1 MYRTRRSRAA
11 RPARWTAGLV
21 ALSSSLIGDFTRA
34 ADHEPVAAPQQ
45 ALVLQPS
52 LELQETYTDNVAL
65 TAHDKVSDLITRA
78 VLSIEATL
86 DTGRAEGHADAN
98 VGYDVYARQSAR
110 SGWYAAGNGAASYA
124 LLPNLLTLKADASTS
139 AGAISTFGLSAT
151 DRHGAPNLAQLT
163 TYDVGPEFTG
173 HTPDGLDVRAA
184 ARFAQVL
191 YSNASSGPL
200 LLPRDDS
207 VVQLT
212 WAVASD
218 ATRRLQLE
226 SSGEYL
232 RDAHDFTSVSDIQS
246 AFFRVGGLRL
256 IGRVGYDDIT
266 QGQLLHISAPLASA
280 GFEYR
285 PNGSST
291 ITVEA
296 GSRYHRAAWAAN
308 ATMELSPHLLAT
320 ASYVEQVQPD
330 QVGVARSFFAFT
342 EAAQNLPP
350 PLVPTSFGVPADVTN
365 ATSLCRSA
373 TFRGVYHD
381 EVNTL
386 GVTADWTDREFLTV
400 PGRDRT
406 LLVDAVFTRRVRP
419 DLTLVLRAEYAHT
432 PKSPTYGPSQTVGG
446 SVQLAYRLNSRTD
459 VTLNLSRTQS
469 RQLVQGGKRVTENAL
484 FQTLR
489 RAF

>member
-21 ALSSSLIGDFTRA
+21 ALCSGLIGDLARA
-34 ADHEPVAAPQQ
+34 ADHEPDAPHT
-45 ALVLQPS
+45 ALVLQPG
-52 LELQETYTDNVAL
+52 LELQETYTDNAAL
-65 TAHDKVSDLITRA
+65 TANEKVSDLITRA
-78 VLSIEATL
+78 VLSLGATL
-86 DTGRAEGHADAN
+86 DTGRAEGHLDAK
-98 VGYDVYARQSAR
+98 VGYDAYARQSAR
-110 SGWYAAGNGAASYA
+110 SGWYATANGAASYV
-124 LLPNLLTLKADASTS
+124 LLPDLLTLKADVSTR
-139 AGAISTFGLSAT
+139 AGAISTFALSAT
-151 DRHGAPNLAQLT
+151 DRHGAPNLEQLT
-163 TYDVGPEFTG
+163 TYDVGPELTG
-173 HTPDGLDVRAA
+173 HTPDGLDVKAA

-200 LLPRDDS
+200 PLPRDDS
-207 VVQLT
+207 IVQLT

-226 SSGEYL
+226 NSGEFL
-232 RDAHDFTSVSDIQS
+232 RDAQDFTSVSDIQS
-246 AFFRVGGLRL
+246 AYFRVGGLRL

-280 GFEYR
+280 GFEYH

-291 ITVEA
+291 ITVGA
-296 GSRYHRAAWAAN
+296 GSRYHRPAWAAN
-308 ATMELSPHLLAT
+308 ATIELSPHLLAT
-320 ASYVEQVQPD
+320 ASYVEQVQPG
-330 QVGVARSFFAFT
+330 QVGVARSFFAF
-342 EAAQNLPP
+342 AGPAQNLPP
-350 PLVPTSFGVPADVTN
+350 PLIPTSFGVPADVTN

-373 TFRGVYHD
+373 AFRGVYHD

-386 GVTADWTDREFLTV
+386 DVTVDWTDREFLTL

-406 LLVDAVFTRRVRP
+406 LLVGAVFTRRVRP
-419 DLTLVLRAEYAHT
+419 DLTFVLRGDYAHT
-432 PKSPTYGPSQTVGG
+432 AESPTFGPSQAVGG
-446 SVQLAYRLNSRTD
+446 SVELAYRLNSRTD
-459 VTLNLSRTQS
+459 VTLNLSRTQN